1 MVPEKDIKVHL
12 IPQDAIYE
20 MTEQIDQLSKM
31 KARHR
36 KQLVP
41 NTCICKKELQVYKV
55 IVITV
60 YTVYL
65 DVLFHSSP
73 FYHST
78 FQHTSNTIY
87 QKEIH
92 CTSRSHKNKL
102 DGTLL
107 ASLSNPNNIFPTHV
121 QLKANAAMHSIPIP
135 EDGKQTFF
143 KAANCKS
150 ANSWTHSATTNPQ
163 ISKYANPKSTNM
175 YGMKITYLHISTNY
189 CTTLS

>member
-1 MVPEKDIKVHL
+1 MVPVEDIKVHL

-41 NTCICKKELQVYKV
+41 NTCICKKMLQVHKV

-78 FQHTSNTIY
+78 FQHNPNTIY
-87 QKEIH
+87 QKGIH
-92 CTSRSHKNKL
+92 FSSKRHKNKL

-107 ASLSNPNNIFPTHV
+107 ASLPNPHNIFPTHV
-121 QLKANAAMHSIPIP
+121 QLRANAAMYSFPIP
-135 EDGKQTFF
+135 EDGKQTCF
-143 KAANCKS
+143 
-150 ANSWTHSATTNPQ
+150 
-163 ISKYANPKSTNM
+163 
-175 YGMKITYLHISTNY
+175 
-189 CTTLS
+189 